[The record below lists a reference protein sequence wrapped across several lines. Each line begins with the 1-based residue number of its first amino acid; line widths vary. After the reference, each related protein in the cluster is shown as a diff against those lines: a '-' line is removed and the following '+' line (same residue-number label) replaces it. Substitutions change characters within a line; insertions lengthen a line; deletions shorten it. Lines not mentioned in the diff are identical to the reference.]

1 VAGVKGSLAVDLNGV
16 GFPLPVL
23 AASGCFGTG
32 RELAGLAGLHRLG
45 GIVTRSL
52 TFNATKGSPTPRVA
66 ESPSGI
72 VSSVGIQNP
81 GVRGFIAE
89 ELPRLQRIGL
99 PVVVSVAGSSLEEYI
114 RVTRAMEGHPGI
126 VALEVYLSC
135 ADDERDGMPFYTRID
150 RIVEVVGA
158 VSRLSRFPVFVKLPA
173 LLPGLLETARACVRA
188 GAHGLTLI
196 DAVPGMVIDVG
207 KLRPRL
213 GSATGG
219 LSGPAIRPIAVAAV
233 FEVASALRDVPIM
246 GVGGIATGED
256 AVEFLLAGAWAVQVG
271 TAMLVNPSAPAEI
284 VQGILRYLKAKG
296 LGSPAD
302 LRGRLRLI
310 RSPGEAAP

>member
-1 VAGVKGSLAVDLNGV
+1 MAGVKGSLAVDLDGV

-32 RELAGLAGLHRLG
+32 KELAGLADLHRLG
-45 GIVTRSL
+45 GVVTRSL
-52 TFNATKGSPTPRVA
+52 TYNPTKGSPTPRVA
-66 ESPSGI
+66 ESPAGI
-72 VSSVGIQNP
+72 VSSVGTQNP

-89 ELPRLQRIGL
+89 ELPRLQKLGL

-114 RVTRAMEGHPGI
+114 RVARALEGHAGI
-126 VALEVYLSC
+126 VALEVYLST
-135 ADDERDGMPFYTRID
+135 ADEERDGVPFYARID
-150 RIVEVVGA
+150 RIAEVVGA
-158 VSRLSRFPVFVKLPA
+158 VSRLSRFPVFAKLPA
-173 LLPGLLETARACVRA
+173 LLPGLVETARACVRA

-196 DAVPGMVIDVG
+196 DAVPGMVIDVA

-233 FEVASALRDVPIM
+233 FEVASAMPDVPIM
-246 GVGGIATGED
+246 GVGGMASGED

-284 VQGILRYLKAKG
+284 VQGILGYLKTKG
-296 LGSPAD
+296 LASPAD
-302 LRGRLRLI
+302 LRGRLRFLP
-310 RSPGEAAP
+310 SPREANP